1 MARSDRLTTSVAA
14 LTESMMPSACDQ
26 NTRRA
31 AIALAATAVALAL
44 GAVAAAE
51 DGAGSRG
58 GAAKPNFL
66 VIVTDDQTLEQ
77 MRALPKTER
86 LVGRKGTVF
95 TEAAVTTPQ
104 CCPSRVSYLTGQY
117 AHNTG
122 VLSNKHGYVALAD
135 PGNVLP
141 VWLQRAGY
149 TTAHLGKFLNG
160 YEKAIGPITEVAPGW
175 DEWATLLKPRRYLDY
190 ELQVNGESVP
200 YGDDEDDYLTR
211 VLTARA
217 KRLIRELGAAQD
229 PFYIQLDHYAPHSG
243 FGDPSG
249 SCGDFAG
256 AESPGFERYGD
267 KPLPE
272 SASFNEREIADKP
285 VFLRR
290 HDRLGKA
297 NKRRI
302 RNSYRCAL
310 AALDSVDQ
318 GVKELVGTLEEEG
331 LLEDTVLVFTSD
343 NGFYYGEHRI
353 PGSKT
358 LPYEEAIHVPLLIR
372 LPDSLRGETRVREVD
387 EQVANIDLAPTILEL
402 AGARP
407 CGSDGCRVLDGRS
420 LVSLLQGR
428 GGFPG
433 GRAVAIE
440 LTQGKDT
447 VKPTLSCSYQGLR
460 TPRELYVEHTSVPR
474 PSDRSC
480 EPTLEVEHYDLRA
493 DPFQLENL
501 GEDAA
506 LAARVAALQ
515 ACTGIAGAPGGGPGP
530 HCE

>member
-1 MARSDRLTTSVAA
+1 MSSSAREPRTHHLT
-14 LTESMMPSACDQ
+14 
-26 NTRRA
+26 
-31 AIALAATAVALAL
+31 IALAAAFFVLGL
-44 GAVAAAE
+44 GAVAEAE
-51 DGAGSRG
+51 RGAGS
-58 GAAKPNFL
+58 ADAKPNFL

-86 LVGRKGTVF
+86 FVGRKGTVF

-122 VLSNKHGYVALAD
+122 VLSNKHGYTALAD

-149 TTAHLGKFLNG
+149 ATAHLGKFLNG

-200 YGDDEDDYLTR
+200 YGDDEEDYLTST
-211 VLTARA
+211 LTGRA
-217 KRLIRELGAAQD
+217 QRLIRELGAAED

-243 FGDPSG
+243 FGDLSG

-256 AESPGFERYGD
+256 AESAGWERYGD
-267 KPLPE
+267 KPLPAPE
-272 SASFNEREIADKP
+272 SFNEREIADKP

-297 NKRRI
+297 NKARI

-310 AALDSVDQ
+310 ASLDSVDK
-318 GVKELVGTLEEEG
+318 GVKELIGTLEAEG
-331 LLEDTVLVFTSD
+331 LLENTVVVFTSD

-372 LPDSLRGETRVREVD
+372 LPEALRGETRVREVD
-387 EQVANIDLAPTILEL
+387 AQVANIDLAPTILDL

-407 CGSDGCRVLDGRS
+407 CGPDGCRVLDGRS
-420 LVSLLQGR
+420 LLPPLQGR
-428 GGFPG
+428 SGFPAD
-433 GRAVAIE
+433 RAVAIE
-440 LTQGKDT
+440 LTQGKET

-480 EPTLEVEHYDLRA
+480 EPALEVERYDLST

-501 GEDAA
+501 GEDDA

-515 ACTGIAGAPGGGPGP
+515 ACAGIAGAAGSGPGP
-530 HCE
+530 YCE